1 MHAEP
6 IPRRLPR
13 TFLRM
18 GLTLMLACAW
28 LQGGQA
34 WADVVVTPA
43 PGEAV
48 RLNGPVVLP
57 AVPGAAQQA
66 QAVCINAGGQLGPCG
81 GSGSGGTYTAGTG
94 LVLSPTGEFSIAPS
108 YQLPQ
113 GCASH
118 QAVQWNGSAFVCAT
132 PATTNLPS
140 CQFGEVLR
148 FGTNGVTCGAMQ
160 HITTPVSVAF
170 GDDALGS
177 QHAGTMGTDGLPLF
191 VYFLRI
197 DNNNGRLARFKC
209 ANRACST
216 GVHSNNAHASDITGV
231 APSVAMPADGRAVIS
246 HRDSINGNVL
256 VSRCINP
263 HCTDVSWQ
271 VLDSNVGGGVGE
283 TSIAIGADG
292 LPVASYFHNNNQQ
305 LRFARCTTADCSA
318 KIIATVDSG
327 ATNIGIYNSIAVP
340 ADGLPVISYYGGGNT
355 VLKLAKCNNA
365 NCTAPTLRTLDTA
378 GNVGLY
384 SRIAIGQDGLP
395 VIAYYDNTNSA
406 LKLAHCH
413 SADCASATLTTVDNT
428 GSVGRYLS
436 LTIGT
441 SGPVISYIDSSAG
454 KWDVKLAYCH
464 NADCSSATLRVV
476 DGAGQI
482 DGYTALV
489 IGTEGLPV
497 VAYREVNTPAFRI
510 TQCSSITCLEP

>member
-1 MHAEP
+1 MNTLP
-6 IPRRLPR
+6 LSLRLRSAALR
-13 TFLRM
+13 TA
-18 GLTLMLACAW
+18 LALLLIYVW
-28 LQGGQA
+28 LAGGEA
-34 WADVVVTPA
+34 LADVTITPA

-48 RLNGPVVLP
+48 RINGPVALP
-57 AVPGAAQQA
+57 AVPGAASQA
-66 QAVCINAGGQLGPCG
+66 QAVCISAAGQLGPCG
-81 GSGSGGTYTAGTG
+81 AGGGGSYTAGTG
-94 LVLSPTGEFSIAPS
+94 LVVTPGGQFSIAPG

-113 GCASH
+113 GCGST
-118 QAVQWNGSAFVCAT
+118 QVLQWNGAAWTCAT
-132 PATTNLPS
+132 PAPAPGLPA
-140 CQFGEVLR
+140 CRQGEVLR
-148 FGTNGVTCGAMQ
+148 FGAGGLECGATP
-160 HITTPVSVAF
+160 HITTTVTVAF

-216 GVHSNNAHASDITGV
+216 GLHSINTSVSAITGV

-246 HRDSINGNVL
+246 HRDSTNGDVL
-256 VSRCINP
+256 VSRCDNP
-263 HCTDVSWQ
+263 NCTNIHHQ

-283 TSIAIGADG
+283 TAIAIGADG
-292 LPVASYFHNNNQQ
+292 LPVVSYFHGNNQQ
-305 LRFARCTTADCSA
+305 LRFARCTDADCSA

-327 ATNIGIYNSIAVP
+327 ANTGVYNSIAMP
-340 ADGLPVISYYGGGNT
+340 ADGLPVISYYSGDNAD
-355 VLKLAKCNNA
+355 LKLAKCNNA
-365 NCTAPTLRTLDTA
+365 NCTAPTLRTLDTT
-378 GNVGLY
+378 GTVGLN

-428 GSVGRYLS
+428 GSVGTYLS
-436 LTIGT
+436 LAIGA

-464 NADCSSATLRVV
+464 NADCSSAALRVV

-489 IGTEGLPV
+489 IGTDGLPV

-510 TQCSSITCLEP
+510 TQCSSTTCREP